1 MIICNH
7 CVYFKTIFVYFI
19 FRLFLLLA
27 AWNKTNSS
35 TLFSIFWEISWEW
48 WESLRVTDRV
58 LRHCELQV
66 LDANVRGVYIL
77 TKFFRIFL
85 QNDRYIWLDER
96 WVTNLYDSPNK
107 FIFALILDLHSS
119 LHITLTL
126 EKLIILF
133 PHVNLQKKK
142 KKRAFFSI
150 KNIHT
155 TIFSFIH
162 NFIYQKFIH
171 NTSFSFTT
179 FSLSKVKLLY

>member
-7 CVYFKTIFVYFI
+7 CAYFKTIFVYFI

-66 LDANVRGVYIL
+66 RDANVRGVYIFI
-77 TKFFRIFL
+77 KFFWIFL

-133 PHVNLQKKK
+133 PHVILQKKK
-142 KKRAFFSI
+142 KKKKKSVFLYKKYPRNYLQLYSQL
-150 KNIHT
+150 H
-155 TIFSFIH
+155 
-162 NFIYQKFIH
+162 
-171 NTSFSFTT
+171 
-179 FSLSKVKLLY
+179 LSEVYS